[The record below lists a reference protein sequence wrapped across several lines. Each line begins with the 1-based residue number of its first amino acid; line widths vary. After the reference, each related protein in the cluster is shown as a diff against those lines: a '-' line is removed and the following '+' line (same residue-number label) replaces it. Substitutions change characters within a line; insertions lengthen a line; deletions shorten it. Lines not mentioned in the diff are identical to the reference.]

1 MRVKLSQ
8 LILPDILEEHMT
20 QLQCPVCGAIR
31 NQERIFEDRVIYK
44 PASTGSRRSEVQKI
58 VYWHCLNCGRD
69 YSSSLHEDG
78 SIHRALVGVPFG
90 SYPIFG

>member
-1 MRVKLSQ
+1 MCVKLSQ
-8 LILPDILEEHMT
+8 LIMPDILEEYMT

-44 PASTGSRRSEVQKI
+44 PVSTGSRRSEVQKI

-69 YSSSLHEDG
+69 YSSIVCEEG
-78 SIHRALVGVPFG
+78 SIHRPLVD
-90 SYPIFG
+90 SIF

>member
-1 MRVKLSQ
+1 
-8 LILPDILEEHMT
+8 MT

-69 YSSSLHEDG
+69 YSSSIHEDG
-78 SIHRALVGVPFG
+78 SIHRPLVDAPSDSTPYLDDKLINSGRT
-90 SYPIFG
+90 SLSNL